1 MWHLPR
7 WERNMKKLFK
17 LLTIACLLL
26 SLFGC
31 NKKENKDTNTVQ
43 VDKELLDVTITIPA
57 SWYEETNEEITQ
69 SSLDEQYKN
78 SGFKSVT
85 LNDDSS
91 VTMVIPKSVHKEFME
106 DMKNNIDESLS
117 ELIND
122 ENCSYTEIKH
132 NKDFTQFDVT
142 LSGSEPNFYDSFGC
156 LSLYLSG
163 AMYNIFN
170 GTESND
176 ILINLYDPNGNLVD
190 TYNGQE

>member
-1 MWHLPR
+1 
-7 WERNMKKLFK
+7 
-17 LLTIACLLL
+17 
-26 SLFGC
+26 
-31 NKKENKDTNTVQ
+31 
-43 VDKELLDVTITIPA
+43 
-57 SWYEETNEEITQ
+57 
-69 SSLDEQYKN
+69 
-78 SGFKSVT
+78 
-85 LNDDSS
+85 
-91 VTMVIPKSVHKEFME
+91 MVIPKSVHKELME

-142 LSGSEPNFYDSFGC
+142 LSGSELNFYDSFGC

>member
-1 MWHLPR
+1 
-7 WERNMKKLFK
+7 MKKLFK
-17 LLTIACLLL
+17 LLTITCLIL

-31 NKKENKDTNTVQ
+31 NSNKETNDNNSIQ

-69 SSLDEQYKN
+69 AKLDEQYKD
-78 SGFKSVT
+78 SGFKSVK
-85 LNDDSS
+85 LNDDGS
-91 VTMVIPKSVHKEFME
+91 VTMVMSKSVHKKLME
-106 DMKNNIDESLS
+106 DMKKNIDESLN

-132 NKDFTQFDVT
+132 NKEYTQFDVT
-142 LSGSEPNFYDSFGC
+142 LSGTEPNFFDSFGC

-170 GTESND
+170 GTETGD
-176 ILINLYDPNGNLVD
+176 ILINLYDSNGNLVD

>member
-1 MWHLPR
+1 MSSS
-7 WERNMKKLFK
+7 FF
-17 LLTIACLLL
+17 
-26 SLFGC
+26 FGC

-69 SSLDEQYKN
+69 SSLDEQYKD

-85 LNDDSS
+85 LNDDGS
-91 VTMVIPKSVHKEFME
+91 VTMVIPKSVHKELME